1 MIPHTETGTENKF
14 RILLA
19 FAAIYIVWGTTYLT
33 VKIGL
38 ETIPPFA
45 MASMRYFI
53 AGILL
58 LVYCSIKKES
68 VFAADR
74 IMNFLLG
81 ACMLTLGQG
90 LLFWVEKYISSGL
103 TAVFGATLP
112 IWYIVADVKNWK
124 FNFQNKLTLASI
136 GIGFIGILLLFA
148 EPSESPEP
156 QAKGM
161 ALIAS
166 VAAVA
171 SCYCWAV
178 GSLYYTHHKK
188 NGSVFANVGWQL
200 MGGMVCCAL
209 ISFLS
214 GEGANF
220 SISKISMASALAT
233 VYMAIAAS
241 IVALIALYWLLD
253 RRPAPVVGTYAYV
266 NPVIAVILGYFIA
279 REKIS
284 ILQIAAMTLI
294 LVAAWMAN
302 QVKLKADP
310 IASGSNEPR
319 T

>member
-1 MIPHTETGTENKF
+1 MITPSKTVPENKL

-45 MASMRYFI
+45 MASMRYCI

-58 LVYCSIKKES
+58 LVYCSIKGES
-68 VFAADR
+68 VFAADML
-74 IMNFLLG
+74 MNFLLG
-81 ACMLTLGQG
+81 AFMLTLGQG

-124 FNFQNKLTLASI
+124 SNFHNKLTLASI
-136 GIGFIGILLLFA
+136 SIGFIGILMLFA
-148 EPSESPEP
+148 EPSEGPGTE
-156 QAKGM
+156 AKGM

-166 VAAVA
+166 AAAVA

-188 NGSVFANVGWQL
+188 NGSIFANVGWQL

-209 ISFLS
+209 ISFLG
-214 GEGANF
+214 GEGQSF
-220 SISKISMASALAT
+220 SLSKISIASALAT

-284 ILQIAAMTLI
+284 LLQIAAMVLI

-302 QVKLKADP
+302 KVKLKTDP
-310 IASGSNEPR
+310 VEVTSGKPR